1 MRIIPDFNRTV
12 VQVDYSELAPTWRIR
27 FCLWADGI
35 DVEIGAEGPTLAEA
49 HAVFIQR
56 LHKFVSFS
64 AEEAELVFD
73 EFRKGARK
81 FVDGQIRAAQR
92 EEAGDSARR
101 KRKRQRLLD
110 LRKEIKVFGLGTFPQ
125 QTADVLPE
133 QAQSQSPEIP

>member
-1 MRIIPDFNRTV
+1 MRIIPDFTRTV
-12 VQVDYSELAPTWRIR
+12 VQVDFAELTPTWRIR
-27 FCLWADGI
+27 FCLWAEGI

-49 HAVFIQR
+49 HAAFVQR

-64 AEEAELVFD
+64 AEEAELVFV

-81 FVDGQIRAAQR
+81 FVDGQIRAVQR

-125 QTADVLPE
+125 QASGTSS
-133 QAQSQSPEIP
+133 AQVQTQEPK